1 MKKCDIL
8 RTSSGRRENAFCPDR
23 PVNMLQSVPSATHLD
38 VHRSIPD
45 LSTLERE
52 VFGCSEKMTISS
64 LRTIR
69 TAVFAS
75 SPVRVMFVQPS
86 RHRWQGVLKFSARSA
101 ISLPIG
107 SDGRLNFGNHRISNL
122 LNTGVSLMAKFPLGT
137 RRSGIRLGTT
147 RRWAFWFTLTQPVRS
162 VRVRRFQTPRRICGV
177 LGRVRTGFPG
187 ARTGEPTCSTYL
199 SETGVCSRKTRV
211 GRRRVRV
218 AVPT

>member
-1 MKKCDIL
+1 MEFSRIPQFPNTSTDFAEIWQEDASEEGANLSFHVKLLAGGRFRQDMKKCDIL

-45 LSTLERE
+45 LSTLERD

-75 SPVRVMFVQPS
+75 SPLRVMFVQPS

-107 SDGRLNFGNHRISNL
+107 SDGRLNF
-122 LNTGVSLMAKFPLGT
+122 
-137 RRSGIRLGTT
+137 
-147 RRWAFWFTLTQPVRS
+147 
-162 VRVRRFQTPRRICGV
+162 
-177 LGRVRTGFPG
+177 
-187 ARTGEPTCSTYL
+187 
-199 SETGVCSRKTRV
+199 
-211 GRRRVRV
+211 
-218 AVPT
+218 